1 MNKEEIL
8 YGWKRPICKSGGGT
22 VGLTVTTGDGTVFE
36 YRQKGKKVFSF
47 SGASFA
53 DSGSREIPRTL
64 SDIAS
69 RAKSMGYKVQKLTSR
84 DLANKD
90 SEQRRLKRK
99 TAKEVD
105 RLWVRG
111 AGSPRKGWK
120 GH

>member
-1 MNKEEIL
+1 MNKEKIL
-8 YGWKRPICKSGGGT
+8 YGWKRTICKSGGA

-47 SGASFA
+47 SGASFV
-53 DSGSREIPRTL
+53 DSGSREVPRTL

-69 RAKSMGYKVQKLTSR
+69 RAKSMGYKVKKLTSR

-90 SEQRRLKRK
+90 SEQRRLKRQI
-99 TAKEVD
+99 AKEVD

-111 AGSPRKGWK
+111 ASSPRKGWK

>member
-1 MNKEEIL
+1 MEL
-8 YGWKRPICKSGGGT
+8 YLSI
-22 VGLTVTTGDGTVFE
+22 
-36 YRQKGKKVFSF
+36 GKKGRKYFLFPVHHLLIVEV
-47 SGASFA
+47 G
-53 DSGSREIPRTL
+53 EIPRTL

-90 SEQRRLKRK
+90 SEQRCRKRQI
-99 TAKEVD
+99 AKEVD